1 MLLRGLRCWPL
12 HRAGE
17 PVCMIRLAPVIAMT
31 VLLVL
36 MVLPAIRA
44 GCVEVF
50 QEVG

>member
-1 MLLRGLRCWPL
+1 
-12 HRAGE
+12 
-17 PVCMIRLAPVIAMT
+17 MIRLAPVIAMT